1 MVLSNPPNVTRL
13 HLDGHRSCPARGQ
26 VLVMGDGP
34 GERASGESLDSA
46 ELHDPGS
53 GT

>member
-1 MVLSNPPNVTRL
+1 MSNPPNVTRL